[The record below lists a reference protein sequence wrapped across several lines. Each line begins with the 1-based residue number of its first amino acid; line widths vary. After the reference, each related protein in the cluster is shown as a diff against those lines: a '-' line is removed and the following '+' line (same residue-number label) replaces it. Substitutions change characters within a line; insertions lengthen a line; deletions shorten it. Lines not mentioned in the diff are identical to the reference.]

1 MVNLL
6 YHLSSGIATGIRNFI
21 MSNNCDLIVK
31 DVDFEDYKLKS
42 AQDRESKTI
51 YVAVRWVCNGIGLSR
66 GQMNNESVRI
76 KEDLVLSKGARNL
89 VLPTDGGKQDILC
102 IDIEY
107 LPLWL
112 AKISITPKMKKDSPT
127 VVAKLVDYQL
137 KAKDVLARAFLYGE
151 FDLPKNYHEA
161 LQQLLLMDEKNNELQ
176 FENNRMKPKSDQ
188 YDAFMNSHGNFS
200 VNQVAN
206 MLGQGEYIFF
216 AMLRDSKILRYENGD
231 NVPYGRF
238 RKSGHFIEV
247 ATVDPRGFNHT
258 KTYVTPKGVTY
269 LCKRFKLSLVKGVVA

>member
-31 DVDFEDYKLKS
+31 DVDFEGYRLKS

-51 YVAVRWVCNGIGLSR
+51 YVAVRWVCNGIGLSD
-66 GQMNNESVRI
+66 GQSRRQVENLSGDI
-76 KEDLVLSKGARNL
+76 VLKQGVTNL
-89 VLPTDGGKQDILC
+89 RLPTEGGKQEVLC

-112 AKISITPKMKKDSPT
+112 AKISITPKMKKDNPI
-127 VVAKLVDYQL
+127 VVAKLIDYQL

-151 FDLPKNYHEA
+151 FDLPMDYRSA
-161 LQQLLLMDEKNNELQ
+161 LQQLILMFDKNNKLQ
-176 FENNRMKPKSDQ
+176 LENNRMKPKSDQ
-188 YDAFMNSHGNFS
+188 YDAFMNSQGNFS

-258 KTYVTPKGVTY
+258 KTYVTPKGVAY
-269 LCKRFKLSLVKGVVA
+269 LCKRFKLSLVEGTVA